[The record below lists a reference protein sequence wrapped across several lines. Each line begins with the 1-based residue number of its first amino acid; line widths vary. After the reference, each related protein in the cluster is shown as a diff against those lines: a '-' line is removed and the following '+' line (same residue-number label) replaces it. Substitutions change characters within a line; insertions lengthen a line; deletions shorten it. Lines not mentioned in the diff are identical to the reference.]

1 MSPHMSKKEWTLLT
15 IFFILGILFISA
27 SIIVLIFAVQGIRT
41 TTTTTTTTI
50 KPIDNQ
56 KNTLQSNST
65 GKPRFL
71 YKLN

>member
-1 MSPHMSKKEWTLLT
+1 MSKKEWTLLT

-27 SIIVLIFAVQGIRT
+27 SIIVLIFAVQGIREE
-41 TTTTTTTTI
+41 TTTTTTTI

-56 KNTLQSNST
+56 KNTLQSNNT

>member
-1 MSPHMSKKEWTLLT
+1 MSKKEWTLLT

>member
-1 MSPHMSKKEWTLLT
+1 MSKKEWTLLT

-27 SIIVLIFAVQGIRT
+27 SIIVLIFAVQGIRE

-56 KNTLQSNST
+56 KKTLLSNDT

>member
-1 MSPHMSKKEWTLLT
+1 MSKKEWTLLT

-27 SIIVLIFAVQGIRT
+27 SIIVLIFAVQGIRED

-56 KNTLQSNST
+56 KKTLLSNDT
-65 GKPRFL
+65 GKSRFL

>member
-1 MSPHMSKKEWTLLT
+1 MSKKEWTLLT

-27 SIIVLIFAVQGIRT
+27 SIIVLIFAVQGIRE

-56 KNTLQSNST
+56 KKTLLSNDT
-65 GKPRFL
+65 GKSRFL

>member
-41 TTTTTTTTI
+41 TTTTTTI